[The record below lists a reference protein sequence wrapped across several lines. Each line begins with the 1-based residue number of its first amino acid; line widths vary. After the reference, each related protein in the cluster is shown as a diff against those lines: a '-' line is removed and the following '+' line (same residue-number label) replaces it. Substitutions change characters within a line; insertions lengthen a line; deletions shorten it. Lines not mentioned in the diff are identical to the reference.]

1 MSESVLM
8 RAIQIKLSV
17 LGLRMLRNNV
27 GMLEDRTGQKVRY
40 GLCVGSSDLIGWYP
54 LTITPEMVGKKIAI
68 FSAVEV
74 KTPTG
79 RLTKEQAD
87 FLEAVKSAGGIAF
100 VARSAE
106 EAERFIKNS

>member
-1 MSESVLM
+1 MSESSLM
-8 RAIQIKLSV
+8 RAIQLFLSAV
-17 LGLRMLRNNV
+17 GVRVLRNNV

-54 LTITPEMVGKKIAI
+54 VTITPEMVGKKIAI
-68 FSAVEV
+68 FTAVEV

-87 FLEAVKSAGGIAF
+87 FLDAVKSAGGIAF
-100 VARSAE
+100 VARSVE
-106 EAERFIKNS
+106 EAERFIKNL